1 MKTAL
6 TIGFFDGVHLGH
18 QALLKKLREKP
29 YATILTFS
37 NHPRSVLRPP
47 APELL
52 ISYEL
57 RIERLKNFADQVIVV
72 PFTIEFASLSY
83 RELLDQFDLSH
94 IVLGE
99 GAVFGKNR
107 EGNETA
113 IAQYGAENGIVV
125 EYVPK
130 LNLNGEPVSSSRIRH
145 ALASSQLDLAQ
156 NLLGRAL

>member
-18 QALLKKLREKP
+18 RALLKKLREKP
-29 YATILTFS
+29 HATILTFS

-57 RIERLKNFADQVIVV
+57 RIERLKEFADQVIVV
-72 PFTIEFASLSY
+72 PFTAEFADIGY

-99 GAVFGKNR
+99 GAVFGKRR
-107 EGNETA
+107 EGDEPRVRE
-113 IAQYGAENGIVV
+113 YGKEKGIIV

-130 LNLNGEPVSSSRIRH
+130 ILLNGELVSSSRIRS
-145 ALASSQLDLAQ
+145 AIASSEFDLAQ
-156 NLLGRAL
+156 KLLGTL